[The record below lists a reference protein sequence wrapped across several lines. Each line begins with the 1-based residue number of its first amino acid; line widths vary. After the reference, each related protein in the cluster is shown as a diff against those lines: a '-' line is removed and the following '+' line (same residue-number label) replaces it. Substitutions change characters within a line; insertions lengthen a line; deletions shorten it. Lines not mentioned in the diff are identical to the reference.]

1 MRGRCSDGASRRSAH
16 ELDPAPRRTVEAG
29 VRRVVPFIL
38 AAFAL
43 LPGVA
48 AAKSNDSLAPPDA
61 PPHWLPPEPWVYNH
75 WIPYDEGRLYAL
87 LHITREQ
94 LWQQLRDDHR
104 NIAQLA
110 ARHGWRDPARL
121 ADALVAP
128 WRGHVTAARL
138 AILRGRAVRT
148 ITQGHLSQHLF
159 FHSLHQFAIP
169 SRAPR
174 IFGMSD
180 QGFRD
185 VRRTLEL
192 SPLTIA
198 RLHGRSPARVE
209 ALSVA
214 ALRDRARAGVRG
226 QAITARQARILLRRQ
241 ITQLPRWLGQARYNG
256 PPKTHR
262 GLLVALPHDYATN
275 PSVSADGSHVV
286 YEQYRQKLPV
296 ALRLGEIAVVS
307 RDLRSGRD
315 TLVSRPAAPRADEP
329 LDPRSAYNATV
340 SGNGR
345 FVAYESSPGNVN
357 FAKRYGRIG
366 VQLADA
372 TRGRTTRID
381 HPPRGEDLSQSAY
394 NPQLAADG
402 RHVAFQAVRG
412 AGTAQV
418 FVCDLHTGARRL
430 ASGGLRAPRGT
441 ITSIYEPRLSAD
453 GRFVAFTAV
462 TSPATGG
469 AGRTTSRVVLR
480 DLRAHTS
487 TTVSDGA
494 PGFASDPTLSAD
506 GRLVA
511 FTAGTARP
519 QLYLRDQA
527 EGATKAVTS
536 PDAGAVVDPQLSQD
550 GRVLAYTVV
559 RGDRSHVEVRHLDSG
574 AVERVASAKG
584 SVTDPSLSAAGGVL
598 AFTSDAPDLAPSK
611 TDRSRAVFARDL
623 RAGTTTL
630 VSAPSKPLAAPPKG
644 APPTAAAPA
653 ALQPVAGGNLAAP
666 RISILDNAFVRGR
679 EAPRFIVRPGT
690 IVTWRWRSQSSHNVT
705 VRSGPQRFRSPTR
718 SRGVFAR
725 RLTRAGTYRIVCT
738 LHSPGMG
745 MTVVVR

>member
-1 MRGRCSDGASRRSAH
+1 
-16 ELDPAPRRTVEAG
+16 
-29 VRRVVPFIL
+29 VRRVAPLIL
-38 AAFAL
+38 AVLAL
-43 LPGVA
+43 VPAGA

-110 ARHGWRDPARL
+110 ARHGWPDPPQL

-128 WRGHVTAARL
+128 WRGRVSPARV

-148 ITQGHLSQHLF
+148 ITQGHLAQHLF

-169 SRAPR
+169 SRAPQ

-180 QGFRD
+180 QAFRD

-214 ALRDRARAGVRG
+214 ALRERARAGVDG
-226 QAITARQARILLRRQ
+226 HAFTARQARILLRRQ
-241 ITQLPRWLGQARYNG
+241 VTQLPRWLGQARYNG

-275 PSVSADGSHVV
+275 PTVSADGTHVV

-296 ALRLGEIAVVS
+296 ALRLGEIAVIS
-307 RDLRSGRD
+307 HDLRSGRD
-315 TLVSRPAAPRADEP
+315 TLVSRPQAPRANEP
-329 LDPRSAYNATV
+329 LDPRSAYNATP
-340 SGNGR
+340 SGDGR
-345 FVAYESSPGNVN
+345 LVAYESSPGNVN

-366 VQLADA
+366 VRLADTA
-372 TRGRTTRID
+372 TGRTTRID
-381 HPPRGEDLSQSAY
+381 HPPKGEDLSQSAY

-402 RHVAFQAVRG
+402 RHLAFQAVRG

-418 FVCDLHTGARRL
+418 FVCDLHTGKPAL
-430 ASGGLRAPRGT
+430 ASAGLPRTAGGAA
-441 ITSIYEPRLSAD
+441 TSIYEPRISAD

-462 TSPATGG
+462 TSPVSGG
-469 AGRTTSRVVLR
+469 RGTTSSRVVLR

-494 PGFASDPTLSAD
+494 AGFPSDPTVSAD

-511 FTAGTARP
+511 FTAGERMP
-519 QLYLRDQA
+519 RLYLYDGA
-527 EGATKAVTS
+527 EKAAKPLTT
-536 PDAGAVVDPQLSQD
+536 PDAGAVVDPQLSAD
-550 GRVLAYTVV
+550 GKVLAYTVV
-559 RGDRSHVEVRHLDSG
+559 RGGRSHVEVRTLATGDI
-574 AVERVASAKG
+574 AQVASAKG
-584 SVTDPSLSAAGGVL
+584 SVTDPSLSADGRVL
-598 AFTSDAPDLAPSK
+598 AFTSDAPDLAPGK
-611 TDRSRAVFARDL
+611 TDRSRSVFARDL

-630 VSAPSKPLAAPPKG
+630 VSARTKPAPAK
-644 APPTAAAPA
+644 APLPIATAPA
-653 ALQPVAGGNLAAP
+653 ALRPASIGTLAAP
-666 RISILDNAFVRGR
+666 RVSIVDNAFVRVR
-679 EAPRFIVRPGT
+679 EGPRLAVRRGT
-690 IVTWRWRSQSSHNVT
+690 VVTWRWRSQSSHNVT
-705 VRSGPQRFRSPTR
+705 VRSGPERFGSPTR

-725 RLTRAGTYRIVCT
+725 RLTRPGTYRIFCT

>member
-1 MRGRCSDGASRRSAH
+1 M
-16 ELDPAPRRTVEAG
+16 
-29 VRRVVPFIL
+29 RRVAPLIL
-38 AAFAL
+38 AVLAL
-43 LPGVA
+43 VPAAA

-61 PPHWLPPEPWVYNH
+61 PPHWLPPEAWVYNH

-110 ARHGWRDPARL
+110 ARHGWRDPGRL

-128 WRGHVTAARL
+128 WRAHVSAARL
-138 AILRGRAVRT
+138 AVLRGRAVRT

-169 SRAPR
+169 SRAPQ
-174 IFGMSD
+174 IFGLSD
-180 QGFRD
+180 AAFRD

-214 ALRDRARAGVRG
+214 ALRERARAGVAG
-226 QAITARQARILLRRQ
+226 HAITKRQARILLRRQ
-241 ITQLPRWLGQARYNG
+241 VTQLPRWLGQARYNG

-275 PSVSADGSHVV
+275 PSVSADGTHVV

-340 SGNGR
+340 SGDGR
-345 FVAYESSPGNVN
+345 LVAYESSPGNVN

-366 VQLADA
+366 VHLADTA
-372 TRGRTTRID
+372 RGRTTRID

-402 RHVAFQAVRG
+402 RHLAFQAVRG

-418 FVCDLHTGARRL
+418 FVCDLHSGSRTL
-430 ASGGLRAPRGT
+430 ASAGLPRAARGT
-441 ITSIYEPRLSAD
+441 VTSIYEPRLSAD

-462 TSPATGG
+462 TSRATGG
-469 AGRTTSRVVLR
+469 PGATASRVVLR
-480 DLRAHTS
+480 DLVAHTS
-487 TTVSDGA
+487 TTVSAGVRGVRLGPDRVGRRPPGGLHGRRGDA
-494 PGFASDPTLSAD
+494 PALP
-506 GRLVA
+506 
-511 FTAGTARP
+511 ARP
-519 QLYLRDQA
+519 LRRRG
-527 EGATKAVTS
+527 EGAHR
-536 PDAGAVVDPQLSQD
+536 AGRRRRRRPAALRRRPRARLHRRARRAQP
-550 GRVLAYTVV
+550 R
-559 RGDRSHVEVRHLDSG
+559 RGPRARHRRG
-574 AVERVASAKG
+574 
-584 SVTDPSLSAAGGVL
+584 
-598 AFTSDAPDLAPSK
+598 
-611 TDRSRAVFARDL
+611 RSRWPAR
-623 RAGTTTL
+623 RAR
-630 VSAPSKPLAAPPKG
+630 SPIRRS
-644 APPTAAAPA
+644 PPTAACWPSPPTRPTSPRARPTATAASSRATCARARRRWSARPRSRPQPSRRCRRRRRRPRSAP
-653 ALQPVAGGNLAAP
+653 VGVGTLAAP
-666 RISILDNAFVRGR
+666 RISIVDNAFMRGH
-679 EAPRFIVRPGT
+679 EGPRLTVRPGT
-690 IVTWRWRSQSSHNVT
+690 VVTWRWRSQSSHNVT
-705 VRSGPQRFRSPTR
+705 VRSGPARFRSPTR

-725 RLTRAGTYRIVCT
+725 RLTRVGTYRIVCT

>member
-1 MRGRCSDGASRRSAH
+1 
-16 ELDPAPRRTVEAG
+16 
-29 VRRVVPFIL
+29 VRRVVPLIL
-38 AAFAL
+38 AVLAL
-43 LPGVA
+43 LPAAA
-48 AAKSNDSLAPPDA
+48 AAKSNDSDAPSDA
-61 PPHWLPPEPWVYNH
+61 PPHWLPPEAWVYNH

-87 LHITREQ
+87 LHVTRQQ

-110 ARHGWRDPARL
+110 ARHGWRDPPKL

-128 WRGHVTAARL
+128 WRGHVGPARL
-138 AILRGRAVRT
+138 AVLRGRALRT
-148 ITQGHLSQHLF
+148 LTQGHLSQHLF

-180 QGFRD
+180 AAFRD

-214 ALRDRARAGVRG
+214 ALRERARAGVAG
-226 QAITARQARILLRRQ
+226 HAITARQARILLRRQ
-241 ITQLPRWLGQARYNG
+241 VTQLPRWLGQARYNG

-275 PSVSADGSHVV
+275 ASVSADGTHVV

-340 SGNGR
+340 SGDGR
-345 FVAYESSPGNVN
+345 LVAYESSPGNVN

-366 VQLADA
+366 VRLADA
-372 TRGRTTRID
+372 ARGRTTRID
-381 HPPRGEDLSQSAY
+381 HPPRSEDLSQSAY

-402 RHVAFQAVRG
+402 RHLAFQAVRG

-418 FVCDLHTGARRL
+418 FVCDLHTGARTL
-430 ASGGLRAPRGT
+430 ASGGLPRVPRGT
-441 ITSIYEPRLSAD
+441 ITSIYEPRLSPD

-462 TSPATGG
+462 TSRASGGPGAT
-469 AGRTTSRVVLR
+469 ASSVVLR
-480 DLRAHTS
+480 DLVAHTS
-487 TTVSDGA
+487 TTVSDGVG
-494 PGFASDPTLSAD
+494 GFASDPTVSAD

-511 FTAGTARP
+511 FTAGEKLP
-519 QLYLRDQA
+519 QLYLRDRS
-527 EGATKAVTS
+527 ERTTKALTT
-536 PDAGAVVDPQLSQD
+536 PDAGAVVDPQLSAD

-559 RGDRSHVEVRHLDSG
+559 RGARSHVEVRRLDTG
-574 AVERVASAKG
+574 AVEQVASAHG
-584 SVTDPSLSAAGGVL
+584 SVTDPSLSADGRVL

-611 TDRSRAVFARDL
+611 TDRSRGVFARDL

-630 VSAPSKPLAAPPKG
+630 ISAPTKPAPAKP
-644 APPTAAAPA
+644 PLPTAAAPA
-653 ALQPVAGGNLAAP
+653 ALHPLAGGTLAAP
-666 RISILDNAFVRGR
+666 RVSILDNAFARGR
-679 EAPRFIVRPGT
+679 EGPTLTVRPGT
-690 IVTWRWRSQSSHNVT
+690 LVTWRWRSQSSHNVT

-718 SRGVFAR
+718 SRGMFAR

>member
-1 MRGRCSDGASRRSAH
+1 
-16 ELDPAPRRTVEAG
+16 
-29 VRRVVPFIL
+29 VRRAAL
-38 AAFAL
+38 ATLATLAL
-43 LPGVA
+43 LPGAA
-48 AAKSNDSLAPPDA
+48 AAKSNDSLAPLDA
-61 PPHWLPPEPWVYNH
+61 PPHWLPPEAWVYNH
-75 WIPYDEGRLYAL
+75 WIPYDEGRLYRL
-87 LHITREQ
+87 LHINRDQ
-94 LWQQLRDDHR
+94 LWLQLRDDHR
-104 NIAQLA
+104 NVAQLA
-110 ARHGWRDPARL
+110 ARHGWRDPNRL
-121 ADALVAP
+121 AVALVAP
-128 WRGHVTAARL
+128 WRGHVGAARL
-138 AILRGRAVRT
+138 AVLRSRALRT
-148 ITQGHLSQHLF
+148 LTQGHLAQHLF

-169 SRAPR
+169 SRAPQ
-174 IFGMSD
+174 IFGLTD
-180 QGFRD
+180 AAFRE

-214 ALRDRARAGVRG
+214 ALRERARAGVAG
-226 QAITARQARILLRRQ
+226 HAVTARQARILLRRQ
-241 ITQLPRWLGQARYNG
+241 VTQLPRWLGQARYNG

-275 PSVSADGSHVV
+275 PSVSADGTHVV

-315 TLVSRPAAPRADEP
+315 TLVSRPQAPRANQP

-340 SGNGR
+340 SGDGR
-345 FVAYESSPGNVN
+345 LVAYESSPGNVN

-366 VQLADA
+366 VHLADTA
-372 TRGRTTRID
+372 RGRTTRID

-402 RHVAFQAVRG
+402 RHLAFQAVRG
-412 AGTAQV
+412 AGTPQV
-418 FVCDLHTGARRL
+418 FVCDLHTGSRTL
-430 ASGGLRAPRGT
+430 ASAGLPRAPRGT
-441 ITSIYEPRLSAD
+441 VTSIYEPRISAD

-462 TSPATGG
+462 TSRASGG
-469 AGRTTSRVVLR
+469 PGQTASRVVLR
-480 DLRAHTS
+480 DLLAHTS
-487 TTVSDGA
+487 TTVSAGVA
-494 PGFASDPTLSAD
+494 GFASDPAVSAD

-511 FTAGTARP
+511 FTVGEAVP
-519 QLYLRDQA
+519 QLYLHDRSA
-527 EGATKAVTS
+527 STTKALTT
-536 PDAGAVVDPQLSQD
+536 PDEGAVVDPQLSAD

-559 RGDRSHVEVRHLDSG
+559 RGARSHVEVRALDTG
-574 AVERVASAKG
+574 DVEQVASAKG
-584 SVTDPSLSAAGGVL
+584 SVTDPSLSADGDVL

-611 TDRSRAVFARDL
+611 TDRSRGVFARDL

-630 VSAPSKPLAAPPKG
+630 VSAPTKPAPAK
-644 APPTAAAPA
+644 APLPTSTAPA
-653 ALQPVAGGNLAAP
+653 ALSPVSVGTLAAP
-666 RISILDNAFVRGR
+666 RISILDNAFVRGH
-679 EAPRFIVRPGT
+679 EDPTLTIRPGT
-690 IVTWRWRSQSSHNVT
+690 VVTWRWRSQSSHNVT
-705 VRSGPQRFRSPTR
+705 VRSGPERFRSPTR

>member
-1 MRGRCSDGASRRSAH
+1 
-16 ELDPAPRRTVEAG
+16 
-29 VRRVVPFIL
+29 VRRVAPLIL
-38 AAFAL
+38 AVLAL
-43 LPGVA
+43 VPATA
-48 AAKSNDSLAPPDA
+48 AGKSNDSLAPPDA
-61 PPHWLPPEPWVYNH
+61 PPHWLPPEAWVYNH

-104 NIAQLA
+104 NLAQLA
-110 ARHGWRDPARL
+110 ARHGWRDPGRL

-128 WRGHVTAARL
+128 WRARVGAARV
-138 AILRGRAVRT
+138 AVLRGRALRT
-148 ITQGHLSQHLF
+148 ITQGHLAQHLF

-169 SRAPR
+169 SRAPQ
-174 IFGMSD
+174 IFGLSD
-180 QGFRD
+180 AAFRD

-214 ALRDRARAGVRG
+214 ALRERVRAGVSG
-226 QAITARQARILLRRQ
+226 HAMTERQGRILLRRQ
-241 ITQLPRWLGQARYNG
+241 VTQLPRWLGQARYNG
-256 PPKTHR
+256 PPKTHH

-275 PSVSADGSHVV
+275 PSVSADGTHVV

-315 TLVSRPAAPRADEP
+315 TLISRPAAPRPNEP

-340 SGNGR
+340 SGDGR
-345 FVAYESSPGNVN
+345 RVAYESSPGNVN

-366 VQLADA
+366 VHLADA
-372 TRGRTTRID
+372 ARGRTTRID
-381 HPPRGEDLSQSAY
+381 HPPRGQDLSQSAY

-402 RHVAFQAVRG
+402 RHLAFQAVRT

-418 FVCDLHTGARRL
+418 FVCDLHTGSRTLASTGLPRARR
-430 ASGGLRAPRGT
+430 GT
-441 ITSIYEPRLSAD
+441 VTSIYEPRLSAD

-462 TSPATGG
+462 TTRADGG
-469 AGRTTSRVVLR
+469 PGETASSVVLR
-480 DLRAHTS
+480 DLAAHTS
-487 TTVSDGA
+487 TTVSAGV
-494 PGFASDPTLSAD
+494 PGFASDPTVSAD
-506 GRLVA
+506 GRRVA
-511 FTAGTARP
+511 FTAGAAVPR
-519 QLYLRDQA
+519 LYLRDGPDA
-527 EGATKAVTS
+527 AAKALTT
-536 PDAGAVVDPQLSQD
+536 PDAGAVVDPQLSAD

-559 RGDRSHVEVRHLDSG
+559 RGARSHVEVRALETG
-574 AVERVASAKG
+574 EVQQVASANG
-584 SVTDPSLSAAGGVL
+584 SVTDPSLSADGRVL
-598 AFTSDAPDLAPSK
+598 AFTSDAPDLAPGK
-611 TDRSRAVFARDL
+611 TDSSRSVFARDL
-623 RAGTTTL
+623 RTGTTTL
-630 VSAPSKPLAAPPKG
+630 VSAPTKPAPPKPPLPIAT
-644 APPTAAAPA
+644 APK
-653 ALQPVAGGNLAAP
+653 ALHPVSVGTPAAP
-666 RISILDNAFVRGR
+666 RISIVDNAFMRGR
-679 EAPRFIVRPGT
+679 EGPRLTVRPGT
-690 IVTWRWRSQSSHNVT
+690 VVTWRWRSQSSHNVT
-705 VRSGPQRFRSPTR
+705 VRSGPARFRSATR

>member
-1 MRGRCSDGASRRSAH
+1 
-16 ELDPAPRRTVEAG
+16 
-29 VRRVVPFIL
+29 VRRVAPLIL
-38 AAFAL
+38 AVLAL
-43 LPGVA
+43 APA
-48 AAKSNDSLAPPDA
+48 AAAGKSNDSLAPPDA
-61 PPHWLPPEPWVYNH
+61 PPHWLPPEAWVYNH

-87 LHITREQ
+87 LHITRQQ

-110 ARHGWRDPARL
+110 ARPGWRDPGRL

-128 WRGHVTAARL
+128 WRGRVSSARL

-148 ITQGHLSQHLF
+148 ITQGHLAQHLF

-169 SRAPR
+169 SRAPQ
-174 IFGMSD
+174 IFGLSD
-180 QGFRD
+180 AAFRD

-214 ALRDRARAGVRG
+214 ALRERVRAGVAG
-226 QAITARQARILLRRQ
+226 HAMTERQARILLRRQ
-241 ITQLPRWLGQARYNG
+241 VTQLPRWLGQARYNG
-256 PPKTHR
+256 PPKTHH

-275 PSVSADGSHVV
+275 PSVSADGTHVV
-286 YEQYRQKLPV
+286 FEQYRQKLPV

-315 TLVSRPAAPRADEP
+315 TLISRPAAPRPNQP

-340 SGNGR
+340 SGDGR
-345 FVAYESSPGNVN
+345 LVAYESSPGNVN

-366 VQLADA
+366 VHLADA
-372 TRGRTTRID
+372 ARGRTTRID
-381 HPPRGEDLSQSAY
+381 HPPRGQDLSQSAY

-402 RHVAFQAVRG
+402 RHLAFQAVRA

-418 FVCDLHTGARRL
+418 FVCDLHTGSRTL
-430 ASGGLRAPRGT
+430 ASTGLPRAPRGDV
-441 ITSIYEPRLSAD
+441 TSIYEPRLSAD

-462 TSPATGG
+462 TTRADGGPRAT
-469 AGRTTSRVVLR
+469 ASRVVLR
-480 DLRAHTS
+480 DLTAHTS
-487 TTVSDGA
+487 TTVSDGV
-494 PGFASDPTLSAD
+494 PGFASDPTVSAD
-506 GRLVA
+506 GRRVA
-511 FTAGTARP
+511 FTAGAAVP
-519 QLYLRDQA
+519 QLYLRDGPDA
-527 EGATKAVTS
+527 PAKALTA
-536 PDAGAVVDPQLSQD
+536 PDAGAVVDPQLSAD

-559 RGDRSHVEVRHLDSG
+559 RGARSHVEVRALETG
-574 AVERVASAKG
+574 EVQQVASAKG
-584 SVTDPSLSAAGGVL
+584 SVTDPSLSADGRVL
-598 AFTSDAPDLAPSK
+598 AFTSDAPDLAPGK
-611 TDRSRAVFARDL
+611 TDASRGVFARDL
-623 RAGTTTL
+623 RTAVTTL
-630 VSAPSKPLAAPPKG
+630 VSAPTRPPPAKPPL
-644 APPTAAAPA
+644 PTAPAPKV
-653 ALQPVAGGNLAAP
+653 LQPVSVGTLAAP
-666 RISILDNAFVRGR
+666 RVSIVDNAFMRGH
-679 EAPRFIVRPGT
+679 EGPTLTVRPGT
-690 IVTWRWRSQSSHNVT
+690 VVTWRWRSQSSHNVT
-705 VRSGPQRFRSPTR
+705 VRSGPAHFRSPTR

>member
-1 MRGRCSDGASRRSAH
+1 
-16 ELDPAPRRTVEAG
+16 
-29 VRRVVPFIL
+29 VRRIVPVLALL
-38 AAFAL
+38 AAAAAL
-43 LPGVA
+43 LPTAA

-61 PPHWLPPEPWVYNH
+61 PPHWLPPEAWVYNH

-110 ARHGWRDPARL
+110 ARHGWRDPGRL

-226 QAITARQARILLRRQ
+226 HAITARQARILLRRQ
-241 ITQLPRWLGQARYNG
+241 VTQLPRWLGQARYNG

-275 PSVSADGSHVV
+275 PSVSADGTHVV

-340 SGNGR
+340 SGDGR

-366 VQLADA
+366 VHLADA

-402 RHVAFQAVRG
+402 RHLAFQAVRD

-418 FVCDLHTGARRL
+418 FVCDLHTGRPAL
-430 ASGGLRAPRGT
+430 ASAGLPRAPRGAV
-441 ITSIYEPRLSAD
+441 TSIYEPRISAD

-462 TSPATGG
+462 TSRASSGPGATS
-469 AGRTTSRVVLR
+469 SRVVLR
-480 DLRAHTS
+480 DLQAHTS

-511 FTAGTARP
+511 FTAGERVPRLYLYDGAARTAR
-519 QLYLRDQA
+519 
-527 EGATKAVTS
+527 TITT
-536 PDAGAVVDPQLSQD
+536 PDAGAVVDPQLSAD
-550 GRVLAYTVV
+550 GKALAYTIV
-559 RGDRSHVEVRHLDSG
+559 RGARSHIEVRHLDSG
-574 AVERVASAKG
+574 AVEQVASEKG
-584 SVTDPSLSAAGGVL
+584 SVTDPSLSADGGVL
-598 AFTSDAPDLAPSK
+598 AFTSDAPDLSPTK

-644 APPTAAAPA
+644 APPTSVAPA
-653 ALQPVAGGNLAAP
+653 ALRPAAPGTLAAP
-666 RISILDNAFVRGR
+666 QVSILDNAFVRVRQDPRLTVGR
-679 EAPRFIVRPGT
+679 GT
-690 IVTWRWRSQSSHNVT
+690 VVTWRWRSQSSHNVT
-705 VRSGPQRFRSPTR
+705 VRSGPERFRSPTR
-718 SRGVFAR
+718 SRGVFAH
-725 RLTRAGTYRIVCT
+725 RLIRAGTYRIVCT

>member
-1 MRGRCSDGASRRSAH
+1 M
-16 ELDPAPRRTVEAG
+16 
-29 VRRVVPFIL
+29 RRVALLTLTVL
-38 AAFAL
+38 AL
-43 LPGVA
+43 LPGAA

-61 PPHWLPPEPWVYNH
+61 PPHWLPPEAWVYNH

-110 ARHGWRDPARL
+110 ARHGWREPARL

-128 WRGHVTAARL
+128 WRGHVGQARL
-138 AILRGRAVRT
+138 AVLRGRAVRT

-169 SRAPR
+169 SRAPQ

-180 QGFRD
+180 QAFRD

-214 ALRDRARAGVRG
+214 ALRERARAGVAG
-226 QAITARQARILLRRQ
+226 HAITARQARILLRRQ

-275 PSVSADGSHVV
+275 PSVSADGTHVV

-296 ALRLGEIAVVS
+296 ALRLGEIAVMS

-315 TLVSRPAAPRADEP
+315 TLVSRPAAPRANEP

-340 SGNGR
+340 SGDGR
-345 FVAYESSPGNVN
+345 LVAYESSPGNVN

-366 VQLADA
+366 VHLADTA
-372 TRGRTTRID
+372 RGRTTRID

-402 RHVAFQAVRG
+402 RHLAFQAVRG

-418 FVCDLHTGARRL
+418 FVCDLHTGARTL
-430 ASGGLRAPRGT
+430 ASGDLPRTPRGT
-441 ITSIYEPRLSAD
+441 VTSIYEPRLSTD

-462 TSPATGG
+462 TSRASGGPGAT
-469 AGRTTSRVVLR
+469 ASSVVLR
-480 DLRAHTS
+480 DLAARTS
-487 TTVSDGA
+487 TTVSAGVA
-494 PGFASDPTLSAD
+494 GFASDPTVSGD

-511 FTAGTARP
+511 FTAGETVP
-519 QLYLRDQA
+519 QLYLRDR
-527 EGATKAVTS
+527 EGETAKALTT
-536 PDAGAVVDPQLSQD
+536 PEAGAVVDPQLSAD

-559 RGDRSHVEVRHLDSG
+559 RGARSHVEVRSLDTG
-574 AVERVASAKG
+574 DVEQVASAKG
-584 SVTDPSLSAAGGVL
+584 SVTDPSLSADGSVL

-611 TDRSRAVFARDL
+611 TDRSRGVFARDL

-630 VSAPSKPLAAPPKG
+630 VSAPTKPAPAK
-644 APPTAAAPA
+644 APLPTATAPKALAPA
-653 ALQPVAGGNLAAP
+653 SIGTLGRP
-666 RISILDNAFVRGR
+666 RITVLDNAFVRAR
-679 EAPRFIVRPGT
+679 EGPTLRISAGT
-690 IVTWRWRSQSSHNVT
+690 VVIWRWRSQSSHNVT

-745 MTVVVR
+745 MTVIVR

>member
-1 MRGRCSDGASRRSAH
+1 
-16 ELDPAPRRTVEAG
+16 LTPR
-29 VRRVVPFIL
+29 
-38 AAFAL
+38 
-43 LPGVA
+43 
-48 AAKSNDSLAPPDA
+48 PDA
-61 PPHWLPPEPWVYNH
+61 PPHWLPPEAWVYNH

-94 LWQQLRDDHR
+94 LWRQLRDDRR

-110 ARHGWRDPARL
+110 ARHGWSDPGRL

-128 WRGHVTAARL
+128 WRGHVSAARV
-138 AILRGRAVRT
+138 AVLRGRAVRT

-169 SRAPR
+169 SRAPQ

-180 QGFRD
+180 AAFRD

-209 ALSVA
+209 ALSVG
-214 ALRDRARAGVRG
+214 ALRERVRAGVRG
-226 QAITARQARILLRRQ
+226 HAITARQARILLRRQ

-262 GLLVALPHDYATN
+262 GLLVRLPHDYATN
-275 PSVSADGSHVV
+275 PAVSADGSHVV

-307 RDLRSGRD
+307 HDLRSGRD
-315 TLVSRPAAPRADEP
+315 ALVSRPQAPRPDEP
-329 LDPRSAYNATV
+329 LDPRSAYNATT
-340 SGNGR
+340 SRDGR
-345 FVAYESSPGNVN
+345 LVAYESSPGNVN

-366 VQLADA
+366 VHLANTA
-372 TRGRTTRID
+372 SGRTTRID
-381 HPPRGEDLSQSAY
+381 HPPRGRDLSQSAY

-402 RHVAFQAVRG
+402 RHLAFQAVRG
-412 AGTAQV
+412 AGTVQV

-430 ASGGLRAPRGT
+430 ASGGLPRAPRGT
-441 ITSIYEPRLSAD
+441 VTSIYEPRVSAD

-462 TSPATGG
+462 RSRASG
-469 AGRTTSRVVLR
+469 APGETASRVVLR
-480 DLRAHTS
+480 DLAAHTS
-487 TTVSDGA
+487 TTVSEGV
-494 PGFASDPTLSAD
+494 PGFASDPTVSAD

-511 FTAGTARP
+511 FTAGETVP
-519 QLYLRDQA
+519 QLYVHDRSA
-527 EGATKAVTS
+527 NATKALTTL
-536 PDAGAVVDPQLSQD
+536 DAGAVVDPQLSAN

-559 RGDRSHVEVRHLDSG
+559 RGARSHVEVRTLASG
-574 AVERVASAKG
+574 AVEQVASANG
-584 SVTDPSLSAAGGVL
+584 SVTDPSLSADGRVL
-598 AFTSDAPDLAPSK
+598 AFTSDAPDLAAGK
-611 TDRSRAVFARDL
+611 TDRSRGVFARDL

-630 VSAPSKPLAAPPKG
+630 VSAPTKP
-644 APPTAAAPA
+644 APA
-653 ALQPVAGGNLAAP
+653 KPPLPTSTAPALLRPVSIGTLAAP
-666 RISILDNAFVRGR
+666 RISILDNAFVRRR
-679 EAPRFIVRPGT
+679 EGPRLTVRPGT
-690 IVTWRWRSQSSHNVT
+690 VVTWRWRSLSSHNVT
-705 VRSGPQRFRSPTR
+705 VRSGPARFHSPTR

>member
-1 MRGRCSDGASRRSAH
+1 
-16 ELDPAPRRTVEAG
+16 
-29 VRRVVPFIL
+29 VRRVALVTLVVI
-38 AAFAL
+38 AL
-43 LPGVA
+43 LPGAA

-104 NIAQLA
+104 NVAQLA

-128 WRGHVTAARL
+128 WRGHVGAARL
-138 AILRGRAVRT
+138 AVLRGRAVRT
-148 ITQGHLSQHLF
+148 ITQGHLAQHLF

-169 SRAPR
+169 SRAPQ

-180 QGFRD
+180 QAFRD

-214 ALRDRARAGVRG
+214 ALRERARTGVAGH
-226 QAITARQARILLRRQ
+226 AITARQARILLRRQ
-241 ITQLPRWLGQARYNG
+241 VTQLPRWLGQARYNG

-275 PSVSADGSHVV
+275 PSVSADGRHVV

-315 TLVSRPAAPRADEP
+315 TLVSRPAAPRPNQP

-340 SGNGR
+340 SSDGQL
-345 FVAYESSPGNVN
+345 VAYESSPGNVN

-366 VQLADA
+366 VELADTA
-372 TRGRTTRID
+372 HARSSRID

-402 RHVAFQAVRG
+402 RHLAFQAVRG

-418 FVCDLHTGARRL
+418 FVCDLHTGARTL
-430 ASGGLRAPRGT
+430 ASGGLPRTPRGT
-441 ITSIYEPRLSAD
+441 VTSVYEPRITTN

-462 TSPATGG
+462 TSRATGG
-469 AGRTTSRVVLR
+469 PGATSSSVMLR
-480 DLRAHTS
+480 DLAEHT
-487 TTVSDGA
+487 TTTISAGLE
-494 PGFASDPTLSAD
+494 GFASDPTVSGD

-511 FTAGTARP
+511 FTAGQPMPR
-519 QLYLRDQA
+519 LYLRDVA
-527 EGATKAVTS
+527 AGTTKALTA
-536 PDAGAVVDPQLSQD
+536 PGDGAVVDPQLSDD
-550 GRVLAYTVV
+550 GRALAYTVV
-559 RGDRSHVEVRHLDSG
+559 RGARSHVEVRRLDG
-574 AVERVASAKG
+574 DAIERVASAKG
-584 SVTDPSLSAAGGVL
+584 SVSDPSLSADGSVL
-598 AFTSDAPDLAPSK
+598 AFTSDAPDFSPAK
-611 TDRSRAVFARDL
+611 TDRSRGVFVRDL
-623 RAGTTTL
+623 RAGATTL
-630 VSAPSKPLAAPPKG
+630 VSAPTKPAPAKPPLPTST
-644 APPTAAAPA
+644 APTALA
-653 ALQPVAGGNLAAP
+653 PVAGGTLAAP

-679 EAPRFIVRPGT
+679 EGPTLTVRPGT
-690 IVTWRWRSQSSHNVT
+690 VVTWRWRSQSSHNVT
-705 VRSGPQRFRSPTR
+705 VRSGPERFRSPTR

>member
-1 MRGRCSDGASRRSAH
+1 
-16 ELDPAPRRTVEAG
+16 
-29 VRRVVPFIL
+29 VRRVAPLIL
-38 AAFAL
+38 AVLAL
-43 LPGVA
+43 VPAAA

-61 PPHWLPPEPWVYNH
+61 PPHWLPPEAWVYNH

-110 ARHGWRDPARL
+110 ARHGWRDPGRL

-128 WRGHVTAARL
+128 WRARVSAARV
-138 AILRGRAVRT
+138 AVLRGRALRT

-159 FHSLHQFAIP
+159 FHSLHQFAVP
-169 SRAPR
+169 SRAPQ
-174 IFGMSD
+174 IFGLSD
-180 QGFRD
+180 AAFRD

-214 ALRDRARAGVRG
+214 ALRERVRAGIAG
-226 QAITARQARILLRRQ
+226 HAISRRQARMLLRRQ

-256 PPKTHR
+256 PPKTHH

-275 PSVSADGSHVV
+275 PSVSADGTHVV

-315 TLVSRPAAPRADEP
+315 TLVSRPAAPRPNQP

-340 SGNGR
+340 SGDGR
-345 FVAYESSPGNVN
+345 LVAYESSPGNVN

-366 VQLADA
+366 VHLADTA
-372 TRGRTTRID
+372 RGRTTRID
-381 HPPRGEDLSQSAY
+381 HPPRGQDLSQSAY

-402 RHVAFQAVRG
+402 RHLAFQAVRG

-418 FVCDLHTGARRL
+418 FVCDLHSGSRTL
-430 ASGGLRAPRGT
+430 ASAGLPRAPRGA

-462 TSPATGG
+462 TSRASGGPGAT
-469 AGRTTSRVVLR
+469 ASSVVLR
-480 DLRAHTS
+480 DLVAHTS
-487 TTVSDGA
+487 TIVSAGIA
-494 PGFASDPTLSAD
+494 GFASDPTVSAD

-511 FTAGTARP
+511 FTAGERLP
-519 QLYLRDQA
+519 RLYLRDGA
-527 EGATKAVTS
+527 EGAAKALTT
-536 PDAGAVVDPQLSQD
+536 PDAGAVVDPQLSAD

-559 RGDRSHVEVRHLDSG
+559 RGARSHVEVRRLDG
-574 AVERVASAKG
+574 GGVEQVASAKG
-584 SVTDPSLSAAGGVL
+584 SITDPSLSADGRVL
-598 AFTSDAPDLAPSK
+598 AFTSDAPDLAPAK
-611 TDRSRAVFARDL
+611 TDRNRSVFARDL

-630 VSAPSKPLAAPPKG
+630 VSAPTVP
-644 APPTAAAPA
+644 APA
-653 ALQPVAGGNLAAP
+653 KPPLPTSTAPKALGPASVGTLAAP

-679 EAPRFIVRPGT
+679 EGPRLTVRPGT
-690 IVTWRWRSQSSHNVT
+690 IVTWRWRGQSSHNVT
-705 VRSGPQRFRSPTR
+705 VRSGPARFRSPTR

-725 RLTRAGTYRIVCT
+725 RLTRVGTYRIVCA

>member
-1 MRGRCSDGASRRSAH
+1 
-16 ELDPAPRRTVEAG
+16 
-29 VRRVVPFIL
+29 VRRVVPLIL
-38 AAFAL
+38 AVLA
-43 LPGVA
+43 
-48 AAKSNDSLAPPDA
+48 LAPA
-61 PPHWLPPEPWVYNH
+61 AWVYNH

-110 ARHGWRDPARL
+110 ARHGWRDPGRL

-128 WRGHVTAARL
+128 WRGRVTAARL

-169 SRAPR
+169 SRAPQ
-174 IFGMSD
+174 IFGMGD
-180 QGFRD
+180 QAFRD

-226 QAITARQARILLRRQ
+226 HAITAKQARMLLRRQ

-275 PSVSADGSHVV
+275 ASVSANGSHVV

-315 TLVSRPAAPRADEP
+315 TLVSRPAAPRANEP

-340 SGNGR
+340 SGDGR

-366 VQLADA
+366 VHLADA
-372 TRGRTTRID
+372 THGRTTRID

-402 RHVAFQAVRG
+402 RHLAFQAVRG

-418 FVCDLHTGARRL
+418 FVCDLHSGARTL
-430 ASGGLRAPRGT
+430 ASGGLPRTPRGT
-441 ITSIYEPRLSAD
+441 VTSIYEPRLSAD

-462 TSPATGG
+462 SSPVAGG
-469 AGRTTSRVVLR
+469 SGRTASRVVMR
-480 DLRAHTS
+480 DLRTQTS

-511 FTAGTARP
+511 FTAGTATPR
-519 QLYLRDQA
+519 LYLRDQA
-527 EGATKAVTS
+527 EGSTRALTS
-536 PDAGAVVDPQLSQD
+536 PDAGAVVDPQLSAD

-559 RGDRSHVEVRHLDSG
+559 RGARSHVEVRRLDSG
-574 AVERVASAKG
+574 AVEQVASARG
-584 SVTDPSLSAAGGVL
+584 SVTDPSLSADGGVL

-630 VSAPSKPLAAPPKG
+630 VSAPSKPPAAPPKG
-644 APPTAAAPA
+644 APPTSAAPA
-653 ALQPVAGGNLAAP
+653 ALAPVAVGTLAAP

-679 EAPRFIVRPGT
+679 EGPTLTVRRGT
-690 IVTWRWRSQSSHNVT
+690 VVTWRWRSQSSHNVT
-705 VRSGPQRFRSPTR
+705 ARSGPEPFRSPTR

>member
-1 MRGRCSDGASRRSAH
+1 M
-16 ELDPAPRRTVEAG
+16 
-29 VRRVVPFIL
+29 RRVAPLIL
-38 AAFAL
+38 VVLAL
-43 LPGVA
+43 LPAAA

-61 PPHWLPPEPWVYNH
+61 PPHWLPPEAWVYNH

-110 ARHGWRDPARL
+110 ARHGWRDPGRL

-128 WRGHVTAARL
+128 WRGHVSAARV
-138 AILRGRAVRT
+138 AVLRGRAVRT

-169 SRAPR
+169 SRAPQ
-174 IFGMSD
+174 IFGLSD
-180 QGFRD
+180 AAFRD

-214 ALRDRARAGVRG
+214 ALRERARAGVAG
-226 QAITARQARILLRRQ
+226 HAITARQARMLLRRQ

-256 PPKTHR
+256 PPKTHH

-275 PSVSADGSHVV
+275 PSVSADGTHVV

-315 TLVSRPAAPRADEP
+315 TLVSRPAAPRPNQP

-340 SGNGR
+340 SGDGR
-345 FVAYESSPGNVN
+345 LVAYESSPGNVN

-366 VQLADA
+366 VHLADTA
-372 TRGRTTRID
+372 RGSTTRID

-402 RHVAFQAVRG
+402 RHLAFQAVRD

-418 FVCDLHTGARRL
+418 FVCDLHTGSRTL
-430 ASGGLRAPRGT
+430 ASAGLPRAPRGT
-441 ITSIYEPRLSAD
+441 VTSIYEPRLSAD

-462 TSPATGG
+462 TSRASGGPGRDRLERRAARPRVPYVDDGERGRRWLRLGSDRVRRRPPGGLHGRRGG
-469 AGRTTSRVVLR
+469 AAAL
-480 DLRAHTS
+480 
-487 TTVSDGA
+487 
-494 PGFASDPTLSAD
+494 P
-506 GRLVA
+506 
-511 FTAGTARP
+511 ARP
-519 QLYLRDQA
+519 LGRHG
-527 EGATKAVTS
+527 EGAHDARCRRRRRPAAVRRR
-536 PDAGAVVDPQLSQD
+536 PRARVHRRARRAQPRRGPPPRQRRRRAGREREGV
-550 GRVLAYTVV
+550 
-559 RGDRSHVEVRHLDSG
+559 GDRSVALRRRQRPGLHLRRARPRPG
-574 AVERVASAKG
+574 Q
-584 SVTDPSLSAAGGVL
+584 
-598 AFTSDAPDLAPSK
+598 
-611 TDRSRAVFARDL
+611 DRPHPRRL
-623 RAGTTTL
+623 RARPAGRHDD
-630 VSAPSKPLAAPPKG
+630 ARERADQAG
-644 APPTAAAPA
+644 AGQAAAA
-653 ALQPVAGGNLAAP
+653 DG
-666 RISILDNAFVRGR
+666 D
-679 EAPRFIVRPGT
+679 RPHQ
-690 IVTWRWRSQSSHNVT
+690 RW
-705 VRSGPQRFRSPTR
+705 GP
-718 SRGVFAR
+718 
-725 RLTRAGTYRIVCT
+725 
-738 LHSPGMG
+738 
-745 MTVVVR
+745 